1 MWLSG
6 SKPSK
11 LCHYICK
18 ALRGNNGQ
26 NLKTEEGFEEVDYT
40 RMADSSTHRQSRC
53 TCLCYYNHF
62 VQSHLKKKEQIN
74 LLVSGENKKRI
85 KKWCRLLHSKNGA
98 QLRHLKLKY
107 YHKGETERKNIYK
120 YTKKFVVFSWL
131 YFQKPP
137 LLEEVAWEELPFY
150 SPHTTSDLEILRQ
163 FKAINIFFL

>member
-1 MWLSG
+1 
-6 SKPSK
+6 
-11 LCHYICK
+11 
-18 ALRGNNGQ
+18 
-26 NLKTEEGFEEVDYT
+26 
-40 RMADSSTHRQSRC
+40 MADSSTHRQSRC